1 MEEPIE
7 RTKTEARGGTKL
19 GVMRYVLV
27 ISVVL
32 LVIAFAVV
40 FGIFAPK

>member
-19 GVMRYVLV
+19 GVMRYVLI
-27 ISVVL
+27 ISMVL
-32 LVIAFAVV
+32 VVIAFVL
-40 FGIFAPK
+40 IYRTYAPA